1 MEPGAGPRRMKR
13 PSLVLTVL
21 LLAGG
26 CGRESG
32 DTAAE
37 VHAVPVGLAVVKRD
51 TISETLTLVGRLTPV
66 PGGSALLSAPTDAV
80 VRGVRAQVGEPVA
93 AGRLLLELEAPEL
106 VTQAQSL
113 RAAAD
118 AADADLARQ
127 RDLFQ
132 QGITARR
139 QLEEREASATSARA
153 AAVAAERLLARTRVT
168 SPIAG
173 GVQRVLVQPGERVSA
188 GQPLVEVVNSRGLD
202 LVASVAPADLARLAV
217 GQAATVS
224 ADAGGEPRPA
234 RVHAIAPG
242 VDSLTGAGAVVIRI
256 GATGSSLR
264 PGGGATA
271 RVSLPV
277 ERDALVVPDSALVL
291 VGGTLN
297 VFVIGADSVAHARPV
312 EVGVRSGSRASIRG
326 ELQPGD
332 RVATTG
338 AYGLVDGTRV
348 VPAVHSE

>member
-1 MEPGAGPRRMKR
+1 
-13 PSLVLTVL
+13 
-21 LLAGG
+21 
-26 CGRESG
+26 
-32 DTAAE
+32 
-37 VHAVPVGLAVVKRD
+37 
-51 TISETLTLVGRLTPV
+51 
-66 PGGSALLSAPTDAV
+66 
-80 VRGVRAQVGEPVA
+80 
-93 AGRLLLELEAPEL
+93 
-106 VTQAQSL
+106 
-113 RAAAD
+113 
-118 AADADLARQ
+118 
-127 RDLFQ
+127 
-132 QGITARR
+132 
-139 QLEEREASATSARA
+139 
-153 AAVAAERLLARTRVT
+153 
-168 SPIAG
+168 
-173 GVQRVLVQPGERVSA
+173 
-188 GQPLVEVVNSRGLD
+188 LD

>member
-1 MEPGAGPRRMKR
+1 MEPGAGRSGMNQATR
-13 PSLVLTVL
+13 LLGVL
-21 LLAGG
+21 LLAAGCARGG
-26 CGRESG
+26 G
-32 DTAAE
+32 DGAAE
-37 VHAVPVGLAVVKRD
+37 VRAVPVGIALVTRD
-51 TISETLTLVGRLTPV
+51 TISETVALIGRLTPV

-80 VRGVRAQVGEPVA
+80 VRGVHAQVGEPVA

-173 GVQRVLVQPGERVSA
+173 GVQRMLVQPGERVSA
-188 GQPLVEVVNSRGLD
+188 GQPLVEVVNGRGLD

-224 ADAGGEPRPA
+224 ADAGGEPSPA

-277 ERDALVVPDSALVL
+277 ERGALVVPDSALVL

-312 EVGVRSGSRASIRG
+312 EVGVRSGSRASVRG
-326 ELQPGD
+326 ELQPGN

-338 AYGLVDGTRV
+338 AYGLVDGMRV
-348 VPAVHSE
+348 VPAVHPE